1 MKSVYYLVLI
11 AVLLVSCSTALSGG
25 AIQTAIA
32 QTQIAQPT
40 NTLVPIPT
48 ATLEPTITPAPTQ
61 IMLADLDLESI
72 LIQPGDLP
80 AGYTGALISKSLSDL
95 FEGVH
100 QSINQAYQQFEQ
112 NGRYAGGVDVAIFS
126 KQTDPND
133 VYEIVGWSDGK
144 SVPNLGEKSEV
155 EIDAFLLGGVVNL
168 KFIRCSAVV
177 NIQFYNTTD
186 FESVIAY
193 AQRLDER
200 LTPLVCR

>member
-11 AVLLVSCSTALSGG
+11 AVLLVSCSTAPSGG

-40 NTLVPIPT
+40 NTLVLIPT
-48 ATLEPTITPAPTQ
+48 AMLEPTLTPAPTQ

-80 AGYTGALISKSLSDL
+80 AGYTGAQISKSLGDV
-95 FEGVH
+95 FKGVP
-100 QSINQAYQQFEQ
+100 QSINQASQQFEQ
-112 NGRYAGGVDVAIFS
+112 NDRYAGGVGVAIFS

-155 EIDAFLLGGVVNL
+155 EIDTYLDVVNL

-186 FESVIAY
+186 FVSVIAY

-200 LTPLVCR
+200 LTPLVCW